1 MHLKLTFHDVEMNYK
16 IHANNLKYQITNKK
30 IQVKRAHGETETLYI
45 LVPLMEQCSYF
56 FNQRSLHFNFALDP
70 TD

>member
-30 IQVKRAHGETETLYI
+30 IQVKRAHRERETLYI
-45 LVPLMEQCSYF
+45 LVPLME
-56 FNQRSLHFNFALDP
+56 
-70 TD
+70 